1 MNIAINASNLS
12 KHFGDIVAVDNIN
25 FSVHRGECF
34 GLLGPNGAGKSST
47 IRMITC
53 SSPLTSGQL
62 IVNGLNVNDEQRS
75 VKSHIGIVPQNDN
88 LDPDLP
94 VKQNLEVYA
103 RYYGLDKQLIRKR
116 VEEQLEIFELSDRA
130 DSPIHSL
137 SGGMRRR
144 LLIARALLH
153 NPSILILDEPT
164 VGLDPQARHIVWQQL
179 RQLTKNDVTQVLT
192 THYMDEAEQLCDRII
207 VINHG
212 KILAEAK
219 PQELIQQ
226 YVGNNVLEIQ
236 NFSNDIELLK
246 RSLDFT
252 IEYEIFGDKTNIYA
266 SDDNLSAISAKIKIS
281 NKSNLRK
288 ANLED
293 VFLRLTGRRLLE

>member
-1 MNIAINASNLS
+1 MDIAINASNLS
-12 KHFGDIVAVDNIN
+12 KHFGDIVAVDRIN
-25 FSVHRGECF
+25 FSVRKGECF

-53 SSPLTSGQL
+53 SSPLTSGEL
-62 IVNGLNVNDEQRS
+62 LVHNMS
-75 VKSHIGIVPQNDN
+75 VKDQQRLIKTHIGIVPQNDN

-94 VKQNLEVYA
+94 VKQNLEIYA
-103 RYYGLDKQLIRKR
+103 RYYGLDKHLIRQR
-116 VEEQLEIFELSDRA
+116 VKEQLEIFELSDRA
-130 DSPIHSL
+130 NSPIDSL

-164 VGLDPQARHIVWQQL
+164 VGLDPQARHIVWRQL

-212 KILAEAK
+212 KILAEAN
-219 PQELIQQ
+219 PQELIQK

-236 NFSNDIELLK
+236 NFSSDIEHLK

-252 IEYEIFGDKTNIYA
+252 IEYENFGDKINIYA
-266 SDDNLSAISAKIKIS
+266 NDDDLFVITEKIKIS

-293 VFLRLTGRRLLE
+293 VFLRLTGQGLVE